1 MHCRDRATPGTSF
14 VEICLTIRRTIR
26 KGQGSPTSS
35 RIVQQ
40 ISSYRCTFH
49 EFLRIDSPDQLF
61 GSDPEGSKVQK
72 PSSAIG
78 NTGKDADEVPFT
90 EGLARIVPR
99 ITRDYEIFG
108 ANDELVELHSKCNTE
123 IPPKAQ
129 RTSESW
135 LPLKSC
141 RGHAPLCEC
150 QLSHR

>member
-1 MHCRDRATPGTSF
+1 MHCRDRAKPGTSF

-40 ISSYRCTFH
+40 ISSYRCAFH

-72 PSSAIG
+72 PTSANG

-90 EGLARIVPR
+90 EDLAQIAPDHPR
-99 ITRDYEIFG
+99 LRDIRRKRRACRAALEMQHRNTAKSTTHIRKL
-108 ANDELVELHSKCNTE
+108 APIEEL
-123 IPPKAQ
+123 P
-129 RTSESW
+129 R
-135 LPLKSC
+135 SC
-141 RGHAPLCEC
+141 SPV
-150 QLSHR
+150 